1 MDLEE
6 AKGQEIAKL
15 QNSLQEMQ
23 AQLDESQAA
32 IIHEREAAK
41 IAIEQAPPVIKE
53 VPVVDDTK
61 LELLTNKNEEL
72 EVNLKLCPTTYL
84 ESLLSALKWSN
95 NQITLSNSSSLL
107 LSYNKRKMFI

>member
-6 AKGQEIAKL
+6 AKGQEISKL
-15 QNSLQEMQ
+15 QNALQEMQ
-23 AQLDESQAA
+23 AQLDEAQAA

-72 EVNLKLCPTTYL
+72 EVNLKPCPLIYL
-84 ESLLSALKWSN
+84 ESLLPALKWWKN
-95 NQITLSNSSSLL
+95 KITLVVPVCYS
-107 LSYNKRKMFI
+107 SYNKRRMFI

>member
-6 AKGQEIAKL
+6 AKGQEITKL
-15 QNSLQEMQ
+15 QSALQEMQ
-23 AQLDESQAA
+23 AQLDEAQAA

-72 EVNLKLCPTTYL
+72 EVNLKLYSPIYL
-84 ESLLSALKWSN
+84 QRLLPH
-95 NQITLSNSSSLL
+95 
-107 LSYNKRKMFI
+107 

>member
-1 MDLEE
+1 MQTDLEE

-15 QNSLQEMQ
+15 QNALQEMK
-23 AQLDESQAA
+23 AQLDEAHAA

-53 VPVVDDTK
+53 VPVVDETK

-72 EVNLKLCPTTYL
+72 EVNLELGFLY
-84 ESLLSALKWSN
+84 
-95 NQITLSNSSSLL
+95 I
-107 LSYNKRKMFI
+107 